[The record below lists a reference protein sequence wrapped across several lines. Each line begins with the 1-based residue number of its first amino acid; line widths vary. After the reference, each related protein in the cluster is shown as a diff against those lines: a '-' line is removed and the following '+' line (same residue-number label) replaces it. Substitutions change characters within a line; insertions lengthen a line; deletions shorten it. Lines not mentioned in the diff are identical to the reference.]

1 MNRRI
6 LPLSPAVAGKVAAGE
21 VIERPSA
28 ALKELIEN
36 ALDAHARRLEINIED
51 GGAGL
56 LSVSDDGDGIVAEDL
71 PKALMHHA
79 TSKIISEEEFT
90 SVMTFGFRGEAL
102 ASLSAVSS
110 LSLSSRT
117 ADSPHPHGHTYT
129 PELSAPKPQPMSP
142 GTLVEARGLFA
153 DFPGRRRFLRAATTE
168 AAHCTNA
175 VIVAALSAPEVEFI
189 FHVNSRERLN
199 LSKSDSLTARLTAIF
214 PKLQDNTI
222 TVSDSAGDFTIEGDM
237 FSPRLGASARNI
249 GRFFYVNGRFVRD
262 RLLYR
267 AVAEGLRTM
276 SHDGEPG
283 YALFLSLPPS
293 LIDINT
299 HPAKLEVR
307 FMEPRAVFDFV
318 RRAVGKAMSAPLGA
332 PLRGDSLPPPSS
344 HVIPASSNSNS
355 NSNSNPAS
363 MNLTGGT
370 NSPASLVDNMGAT
383 SQQAMQTWRDMFG
396 DMDNWKHET
405 EPKPLFG
412 EEPLGR
418 ALGQLHDIY
427 IIAEN
432 KDGLV
437 VIDMHAAHERIL
449 YEELKTAFDNRPPA
463 MQKLLTPIQT
473 PLSPLQAAA
482 LSEHG
487 GDLPGLSAT
496 LVDSYTG
503 VVEEITTLVASRCD
517 PAELLVEMLDAVS
530 EAESGEQV
538 TALRD
543 AALSTMACHTAV
555 RANRRLSID
564 EMNGLLRQMEK
575 TERSGACNHGRPCWQ
590 QIDRSYFDRIFQRG
604 R

>member
-21 VIERPSA
+21 VIERPAA
-28 ALKELIEN
+28 ALKELMEN
-36 ALDAHARRLEINIED
+36 ALDAHARRLEIRIED

-56 LSVSDDGDGIVAEDL
+56 LSVGDDGDGIVAEDL

-79 TSKIISEEEFT
+79 TSKITSEEEFT

-117 ADSPHPHGHTYT
+117 ADSAHGHTYT
-129 PELSAPKPQPMSP
+129 PESSSPKPHPMSP

-175 VIVAALSAPEVEFI
+175 VIVAALSAPGVEFI

-199 LSKSDSLTARLTAIF
+199 LPKADSLTARLTAIF

-222 TVSDSAGDFTIEGDM
+222 TASDSAGDFTIEGGM

-249 GRFFYVNGRFVRD
+249 GRFFYVNRRFVRD

-283 YALFLSLPPS
+283 YALFLNLPPS

-344 HVIPASSNSNS
+344 HVIPAGSNSH
-355 NSNSNPAS
+355 PAS
-363 MNLTGGT
+363 MNLTGKT
-370 NSPASLVDNMGAT
+370 NSSASLVDNMGAT
-383 SQQAMQTWRDMFG
+383 SQQAMRTLREMFG
-396 DMDNWKHET
+396 GMDGWRHET
-405 EPKPLFG
+405 GPKPLFG

-449 YEELKTAFDNRPPA
+449 YEELKTAFDSRPPA
-463 MQKLLTPIQT
+463 MQKLLSPVQT

-487 GDLPGLSAT
+487 GGLPGLSAT

-517 PAELLVEMLDAVS
+517 PAALLAEMLDAVV

-590 QIDRSYFDRIFQRG
+590 QIDRSYFDRIFRRG